1 MNTPLPLR
9 QKFSV
14 VVACALAWASL
25 CAHSADLRIGL
36 SADVTTMDPHFLA
49 SQPNYGALPEGLNSM
64 MKYTTLAFI
73 ACDQMGS

>member
-1 MNTPLPLR
+1 MIR
-9 QKFSV
+9 Y
-14 VVACALAWASL
+14 VAIAVLSLAGVLAHL
-25 CAHSADLRIGL
+25 VQLAHSADLRIGL

-49 SQPNYGALPEGLNSM
+49 SQPSYGALPEGLNSM

>member
-1 MNTPLPLR
+1 MNLGR
-9 QKFSV
+9 V
-14 VVACALAWASL
+14 IVAALAFAGLFATAFVS
-25 CAHSADLRIGL
+25 AADLRIGL

-49 SQPNYGALPEGLNSM
+49 SQPNYGALPEGLNSV